1 MWFYLFFLLCAISS
15 LQRLETTWLSLMFRT
30 SFLMLYLP
38 LPPKNG
44 HMCFMDQHFL
54 LTNEQKPPWEVDKQT
69 DINRRMASNSPKRLT
84 EVILPKSGKERQ
96 DVGDTEKGAAFQ
108 ARQET
113 LTYGNRIKGGHPVP
127 AQLFET
133 WSPWSLSH
141 LILWPL
147 LWENSKV
154 MVDGNVSGRESTAE
168 RMRIHCGMS
177 INETLGFD
185 FFSRFCFVSL
195 FSLFFFFFFW
205 CGPFLKSL
213 LKLL

>member
-1 MWFYLFFLLCAISS
+1 MWFYLFFLSYAISS
-15 LQRLETTWLSLMFRT
+15 LRQLEITWLSLTFRT
-30 SFLMLYLP
+30 SLMLYWP

-44 HMCFMDQHFL
+44 RMCFMDQHFL

-69 DINRRMASNSPKRLT
+69 DINRRTAANSPKRLT

-108 ARQET
+108 DRQET
-113 LTYGNRIKGGHPVP
+113 LTYGNRIKGGHPAPV
-127 AQLFET
+127 QLFET
-133 WSPWSLSH
+133 QSPWSLRH

-154 MVDGNVSGRESTAE
+154 MVDGSVSERASTAE

-185 FFSRFCFVSL
+185 FFQDFVLS
-195 FSLFFFFFFW
+195 FFFW
-205 CGPFLKSL
+205 CGPFLISL